1 MIADVGPIQHDPS
14 MCRPDRC
21 PGNYGC
27 WCAACERNFHGDAA
41 ERWWESE
48 IARAYKLNEAIERI
62 RVHHDKTLGH
72 SPTNRIGYCAEPDG
86 ISATYCETGILLAG
100 LR

>member
-1 MIADVGPIQHDPS
+1 MNWDTAARQFVDLTADLDLHDPDT
-14 MCRPDRC
+14 CLRC
-21 PGNYGC
+21 D
-27 WCAACERNFHGDAA
+27 GDA
-41 ERWWESE
+41 WS
-48 IARAYKLNEAIERI
+48 KLQEAIERI

-72 SPTNRIGYCAEPDG
+72 SPTNRIGYCAEPNG

>member
-1 MIADVGPIQHDPS
+1 M
-14 MCRPDRC
+14 
-21 PGNYGC
+21 
-27 WCAACERNFHGDAA
+27 ACEHGIHGDAA
-41 ERWWESE
+41 KRWWVSE
-48 IARAYKLNEAIERI
+48 TGRMAQLTEAIERI

-72 SPTNRIGYCAEPDG
+72 SATNRIGYCAEPNG